1 MAVLRGSV
9 RGSWVPGQ
17 DGSEASM
24 TDYLL
29 AAVIFIFIVAVLVT
43 LWRREHR

>member
-1 MAVLRGSV
+1 
-9 RGSWVPGQ
+9 
-17 DGSEASM
+17 M

-29 AAVIFIFIVAVLVT
+29 AAVIFIFIVTVLVV

>member
-1 MAVLRGSV
+1 
-9 RGSWVPGQ
+9 
-17 DGSEASM
+17 M

>member
-1 MAVLRGSV
+1 MAVRRGPA
-9 RGSWVPGQ
+9 RGSWAPCLS
-17 DGSEASM
+17 GSEASM

-29 AAVIFIFIVAVLVT
+29 AAVIFIFIVAVLIT